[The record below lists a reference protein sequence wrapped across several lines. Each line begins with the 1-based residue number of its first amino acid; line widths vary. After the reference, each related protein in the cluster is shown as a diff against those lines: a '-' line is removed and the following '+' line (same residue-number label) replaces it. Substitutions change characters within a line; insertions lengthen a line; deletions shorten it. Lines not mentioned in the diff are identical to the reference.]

1 MEILKYPMKI
11 LFVCFCFLSIPTF
24 AKAQTNDNAWVTLG
38 PDGKLIY
45 KTTEKGD
52 RIMDF
57 SYAGYGG
64 GGVKLPTVPVQKELD
79 PSGGEDAPAIQAAI
93 DRVSALPLIDGF
105 RGAVLLH
112 AGSFHCSQPLVL
124 AQDGVVLR
132 GAGSSADAAG
142 TTIEM
147 TGPAHVCIELKGTVE
162 KVPSEESTG
171 YAVTDTYVPAGT
183 STLTLKD
190 PPNLIPGDSICISW
204 HRTKAWIHMLG
215 MDTLVRNGKPQ
226 GWLGEGSPVGYFRSV
241 RAIDG
246 NKLTL
251 DIPLPEAIDAALLAP
266 ETAVVSKATWP
277 KRMIHSGVESLR
289 IDAPPST
296 GILTAPHYKAIS
308 FDGCEDCWARD
319 IFSNEALG
327 LVEVTKTVRRV
338 TLEKIQ
344 AVHTSTVEAGAG
356 SAGDFGIRG
365 SQILID
371 RCSVKYINCGG
382 FYVDTSFSNSNLN
395 VVLNSTFEGTGAI
408 QPHQR
413 WSTTM
418 LIDSCSLP
426 DGGIDYINRGTAGSG
441 HGWAMAWGVVWN
453 CQAKHLDIQQPPNC
467 VNWCIGCTGNPTPPK
482 VPKGDP
488 PAPSPSGPWLSSLG
502 TPVNPKSLYLAQLRE
517 RLGNQAVAN
526 IDY

>member
-1 MEILKYPMKI
+1 MKI
-11 LFVCFCFLSIPTF
+11 LLAFLCFCGFIVF
-24 AKAQTNDNAWVTLG
+24 ASADTADHAWVTLG
-38 PDGKLIY
+38 PDGKLVY
-45 KTTEKGD
+45 QTTERGD

-64 GGVKLPTVPVQKELD
+64 GGVRLPTVPVQKELD
-79 PSGGEDAPAIQAAI
+79 PSSGDDSSAIQAAI
-93 DRVSALPLIDGF
+93 DSVSALPLVDGF
-105 RGAVLLH
+105 RGTVLLH
-112 AGSFHCSQPLVL
+112 AGTFHCSQPLVI

-147 TGPAHVCIELKGTVE
+147 TGPAHVCLQLKGTL
-162 KVPSEESTG
+162 VPS
-171 YAVTDTYVPAGT
+171 GT

-190 PPNLIPGDSICISW
+190 PPSLIPGDSIRISW
-204 HRTKAWIHMLG
+204 HRTKAWIRMLG
-215 MDTLVRNGKPQ
+215 MDALVRDGKPQ
-226 GWLGEGSPVGYFRSV
+226 NWLAEGSPVDYFRHV
-241 RAIDG
+241 TAVND

-251 DIPLPEAIDAALLAP
+251 DIPLPEGIDAALLAP
-266 ETAVVSKATWP
+266 ETAVVSKAAWP
-277 KRMIHSGVESLR
+277 GRMIHSGLESLR

-319 IFSNEALG
+319 IFSNEALS
-327 LVEVTKTVRRV
+327 LVEVTKTSRRI

-344 AVHTSTVEAGAG
+344 SVHTSTVEAGAG

-395 VVLNSTFEGTGAI
+395 VVLNSTFEGKGAI

-418 LIDSCSLP
+418 LVDSCSLP

-441 HGWAMAWGVVWN
+441 HGWAMAWGVAWN
-453 CQAKHLDIQQPPNC
+453 SQARLLDIQQPPGC
-467 VNWCIGCTGNPTPPK
+467 VNWCIGCTGNLALPK
-482 VPKGDP
+482 VKKGDP
-488 PAPSPSGPWLSSLG
+488 PPPPPSGPWLTSLG
-502 TPVNPKSLYLAQLRE
+502 TPVTPKSLYLAQLKE
-517 RLGNQAVAN
+517 RLGDQAVAN

>member
-1 MEILKYPMKI
+1 MKI
-11 LFVCFCFLSIPTF
+11 LLACLCLLCGPAF
-24 AKAQTNDNAWVTLG
+24 ATGDAADSAWVTVG

-64 GGVKLPTVPVQKELD
+64 GGVKLPTVSVQKEID
-79 PSGGEDAPAIQAAI
+79 PSGGEDAPAIQAAL
-93 DRVSALPLIDGF
+93 DSVAALPLVDGF

-112 AGSFHCSQPLVL
+112 AGSFHCSQPLVI

-132 GAGSSADAAG
+132 GAGSGADKSG

-147 TGPAHVCIELKGTVE
+147 TGDAHVCIELKGTVE
-162 KVPSEESTG
+162 KLPNEEPTAYPITDAYVPS
-171 YAVTDTYVPAGT
+171 GT
-183 STLTLKD
+183 STLSLKEASG
-190 PPNLIPGDSICISW
+190 LAAGDSIRISW

-215 MDTLVRNGKPQ
+215 MDALVRDGKPQ
-226 GWLGEGSPVGYFRSV
+226 TWLGEGSGVDYFRTIS
-241 RAIDG
+241 AIDG
-246 NKLTL
+246 NKITL
-251 DIPLPEAIDAALLAP
+251 DIPLPEAIDAELLAP
-266 ETAVVSKATWP
+266 ETAVVSKATWA

-289 IDAPPST
+289 IDAPLST

-308 FDGCEDCWARD
+308 FDGCEDCWAND

-327 LVEVTKTVRRV
+327 LVEVTKTVRRI

-344 AVHTSTVEAGAG
+344 SVHTSTVERGAG

-382 FYVDTSFSNSNLN
+382 FYVDTAFSNSCLN
-395 VVLNSTFEGTGAI
+395 VILNCTFEGTGAI

-418 LIDSCSLP
+418 LTDSCSLP
-426 DGGIDYINRGTAGSG
+426 DGGIDYINRATAGSG
-441 HGWAMAWGVVWN
+441 HGWSMAWGVVWN
-453 CQAKHLDIQQPPNC
+453 CQAKRLDIQQPPNS
-467 VNWCIGCTGNPTPPK
+467 VNWCIGCTGELALKK
-482 VPKGDP
+482 VPKGEP
-488 PAPSPSGPWLSSLG
+488 PAPPPSGPWLSSVG

-517 RLGNQAVAN
+517 RLGDQAVSN
-526 IDY
+526 IGY